1 MENLYVFKGNRAK
14 KLTKEFPDKSW
25 GCEDW
30 TNFWKKCK
38 KQARKQDEAAALKP
52 YRKYLVFLVC
62 NIYRKIQKEYVIWL
76 QIFLAAI
83 GPNTKYCY
91 NFCAVS
97 RFFLRSAHRVSDV
110 SYPNFFVIRR
120 WRFVPGV
127 SSEVWVRVVRVGLGS
142 GLESQRDAR
151 VNETTG

>member
-1 MENLYVFKGNRAK
+1 MCLKVIEQKNLLR
-14 KLTKEFPDKSW
+14 
-25 GCEDW
+25 
-30 TNFWKKCK
+30 NFRIKVGAARTEQTFEKKCK
-38 KQARKQDEAAALKP
+38 KQARQQDEAAALKP

-120 WRFVPGV
+120 
-127 SSEVWVRVVRVGLGS
+127 
-142 GLESQRDAR
+142 
-151 VNETTG
+151 